1 MQTKDAV
8 LFDTFPSHNPPL
20 NQANKP
26 SSGASVW
33 KAEREAAREN
43 VDLQMED
50 GGSVR
55 RPPCTGKIY
64 WNGGCQ
70 TDH

>member
-26 SSGASVW
+26 WSGA
-33 KAEREAAREN
+33 
-43 VDLQMED
+43 
-50 GGSVR
+50 
-55 RPPCTGKIY
+55 
-64 WNGGCQ
+64 
-70 TDH
+70 

>member
-8 LFDTFPSHNPPL
+8 LFYTFPSHNPPL

-26 SSGASVW
+26 WSGASVW
-33 KAEREAAREN
+33 KAEREAARED
-43 VDLQMED
+43 VDLQVEG

-55 RPPCTGKIY
+55 RPLYTGEIY

-70 TDH
+70 TDY